1 MPETPPESPPDAVG
15 APLAGKRML
24 VVEEALKGE
33 SGHWFEYV
41 RSVRDLNTAAGAQTV
56 VVVHR
61 DAQPDVVAA
70 LDAHAL
76 FPWTSWDGIY
86 AHPRA
91 WRRYLGIILH
101 NWRVFWL
108 MQRFVARHG
117 PFDIVFAPTVVIHH
131 VFGWRLLMA
140 TQGHR
145 IGQMVLLFRNNA
157 GAYQPGRREPV
168 FKRST
173 AILRW
178 ALRSFAPL
186 IARGRARFATDSA
199 KLALEYRLL
208 CGIEPQVFPSPRVS
222 PPPPLE
228 EVFRPA
234 DAPVTFACL
243 GPARFEKGIDVM
255 QQAIARFL
263 AEHPQA
269 RARFVI
275 QWNQPILDEAGA
287 LYEPDP
293 ALVADP
299 RVDLITQAMSS
310 ERYDAEVAA
319 TDCMLLPYRRAS
331 YYARIS
337 GVAVEAVTA
346 GVPLIYT
353 RDTWC
358 EDLVE
363 DVGAGIGVDDGDVA
377 GLAQAIAAMVAD
389 FPAISARARQRA
401 MAARESHSGAAF
413 TAVLWG
419 SDRDG

>member
-1 MPETPPESPPDAVG
+1 MTDIQPAS
-15 APLAGKRML
+15 PLAGKRML
-24 VVEEALKGE
+24 VVEEALKSE

-41 RSVRDLNTAAGAQTV
+41 RSVKELNAAAGAETV
-56 VVVHR
+56 VVVHQ

-76 FPWTSWDGIY
+76 FPWTNWDNIY
-86 AHPRA
+86 AHPKA
-91 WRRYLGIILH
+91 WRRYLGIVQH
-101 NWRVFWL
+101 NWRVFRL
-108 MQRFVARHG
+108 MRRFVVQHG
-117 PFDIVFAPTVVIHH
+117 PFDVVFAPTVVIFH
-131 VFGWRLLMA
+131 VFGWRWLLA
-140 TQGHR
+140 SQGKR

-157 GAYQPGRREPV
+157 GSYEPGRREPV
-168 FKRST
+168 FKRSA

-228 EVFRPA
+228 SASRAP

-255 QQAIARFL
+255 QEAITRFL
-263 AEHPQA
+263 AAHPEA

-275 QWNQPILDEAGA
+275 QWNQPILDEVGA
-287 LYEPDP
+287 LYQPDP

-299 RVDLITQAMSS
+299 RVDLITEAMSS

-358 EDLVE
+358 EDLADE
-363 DVGAGIGVDDGDVA
+363 VGAGIGVDDGDVA
-377 GLAQAIAAMVAD
+377 GLADAIAAMVAD
-389 FPAISARARQRA
+389 YPAISARAHDRA
-401 MAARESHSGAAF
+401 LAARESHSGEAF
-413 TAVLWG
+413 TAALWG
-419 SDRDG
+419 IGRHG

>member
-1 MPETPPESPPDAVG
+1 
-15 APLAGKRML
+15 ML
-24 VVEEALKGE
+24 VVEEALKSE

-41 RSVRDLNTAAGAQTV
+41 RSVKELNTAAGAETV

-61 DAQPDVVAA
+61 DAQPDVVQA
-70 LDAHAL
+70 LGAHAL
-76 FPWTSWDGIY
+76 FAWTNWDGIY
-86 AHPRA
+86 AHPQA
-91 WRRYLGIILH
+91 WRRYLGIVRH
-101 NWRVFWL
+101 NWRVFRL
-108 MQRFVARHG
+108 MRRFVARHG

-131 VFGWRLLMA
+131 VFGWRWLMA
-140 TQGHR
+140 WQNKR

-157 GAYQPGRREPV
+157 GSYEPGRREPV
-168 FKRST
+168 FKRS
-173 AILRW
+173 AAVLRM

-208 CGIEPQVFPSPRVS
+208 CGIAPQVFPSPRVS
-222 PPPPLE
+222 PPPPLAAAS
-228 EVFRPA
+228 RAA

-263 AEHPQA
+263 ADHPQA
-269 RARFVI
+269 QARFVI
-275 QWNQPILDEAGA
+275 QWNQPIVDDAGA
-287 LYEPDP
+287 LYRPDP

-299 RVDLITQAMSS
+299 RVDLITQALSS

-358 EDLVE
+358 EDLVAE
-363 DVGAGIGVDDGDVA
+363 MGEGIGVDDGDVA
-377 GLAQAIAAMVAD
+377 GLAAAIAAMVVGY
-389 FPAISARARQRA
+389 PAISARARQRA
-401 MAARESHSGAAF
+401 LAARESHSGHAF
-413 TAVLWG
+413 TAALWG
-419 SDRDG
+419 LGDHG

>member
-1 MPETPPESPPDAVG
+1 MPAPHG
-15 APLAGKRML
+15 PLAGKRML
-24 VVEEALKGE
+24 VVEEALKSE

-41 RSVRDLNTAAGAQTV
+41 RSVKQLNAAAGAETV
-56 VVVHR
+56 VVVHK

-70 LDAHAL
+70 LEAHAL
-76 FPWTSWDGIY
+76 FPWTNWDGIY
-86 AHPRA
+86 NHPQA
-91 WRRYLGIILH
+91 WRRYLGIVQH
-101 NWRVFWL
+101 NWRVFRL
-108 MQRFVARHG
+108 MRGFVARHG

-131 VFGWRLLMA
+131 VFGWRWLMA
-140 TQGHR
+140 AQGHR
-145 IGQMVLLFRNNA
+145 IGQIVLLFRNNA
-157 GAYQPGRREPV
+157 GSYEPGRREPV

-173 AILRW
+173 AVLRW

-228 EVFRPA
+228 EATRAP

-255 QQAIARFL
+255 QEAIRRFL
-263 AEHPQA
+263 AAHPQA

-275 QWNQPILDEAGA
+275 QWNQPILDESGA

-299 RVDLITQAMSS
+299 RVDLITEAMSS

-358 EDLVE
+358 EDLVA
-363 DVGAGIGVDDGDVA
+363 DVGEGIGVDDGDVD
-377 GLAQAIAAMVAD
+377 GLAQAIARMVAD
-389 FPAISARARQRA
+389 FPAISARARA
-401 MAARESHSGAAF
+401 KALAARESHSGEAF
-413 TAVLWG
+413 TAALWG
-419 SDRDG
+419 LGGHG